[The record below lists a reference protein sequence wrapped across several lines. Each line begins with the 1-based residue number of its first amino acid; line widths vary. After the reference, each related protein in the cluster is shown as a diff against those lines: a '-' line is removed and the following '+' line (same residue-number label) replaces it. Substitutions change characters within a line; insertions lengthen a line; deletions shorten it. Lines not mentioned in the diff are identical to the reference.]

1 MRKYFGTDGVRGKA
15 NEFPMTA
22 TFALRLGQ
30 AAAKYFT
37 NGNSKIHRIV
47 IGKDTRISGYMF
59 ESALVAGITSM
70 GLDAVL
76 VGVLPT
82 PAIAFITRSLRA
94 DAGVV
99 ISASHNPYCDNG
111 IKFFS
116 GDGYKLPDEVE
127 LEIERLTEQMIE
139 CGEQPPI
146 STDRIGKAYR
156 IETAVGRYVEF
167 AKNTF
172 AKDASLKGLK
182 MVVDCSN
189 GANYKVAPMAFEELG
204 AKIDVIGNKPDG
216 YNINEGCGSVH
227 PEVMCAEV
235 KSKGADVGISFDG
248 DADRVMFS
256 DENGELVDG
265 DIVMGICA
273 KYMKENDLLNHNKMV
288 CTVMSNFGFEKSMNG
303 VGVDLVRTGVGDR
316 YVMAEMMRGGYNI
329 GGEQSGHIIFSD
341 YNSTGDG
348 LISAMQLLKV
358 VAKTGKPLSELK
370 KFVTLYPQV
379 LENVMVK
386 SKPSLDK
393 LVKTNK
399 EIDAVRAE
407 LSGTGQ
413 VLVRYSGTE
422 NKLRVMLEGEN
433 QDKITEYA
441 KNIGRIAVKEIE
453 ELS

>member
-30 AAAKYFT
+30 AAARHFT
-37 NGNSKIHRIV
+37 NGGKKIHRIV

-59 ESALVAGITSM
+59 ENALVAGITSM

-99 ISASHNPYCDNG
+99 ISASHNPYYDNG

-116 GDGYKLPDEVE
+116 GDGHKLPDEVE
-127 LEIERLTEQMIE
+127 LEIEKITEQMVHD
-139 CGEQPPI
+139 GEIPI

-156 IETAVGRYVEF
+156 IETAIGRYVEF

-172 AKDASLKGLK
+172 HKDTNLMGMK

-189 GANYKVAPMAFEELG
+189 GADYKVAPMAFEELG
-204 AKIDVIGNKPDG
+204 ANISVIGDKPNG
-216 YNINEGCGSVH
+216 TNINLDCGSVY
-227 PEVMCAEV
+227 PDVMCEKV
-235 KSKGADVGISFDG
+235 KETSADIGVSFDG
-248 DADRVMFS
+248 DGDRVIFS
-256 DENGELVDG
+256 DEKGEVVDG
-265 DIVMGICA
+265 DVIMGICA
-273 KYMKENDLLNHNKMV
+273 KYMKEHDLLNHNKMV
-288 CTVMSNFGFEKSMNG
+288 CTVMSNFGFERSMAVVG
-303 VGVDLVRTGVGDR
+303 VGMKRTDVGDR
-316 YVMAEMMRGGYNI
+316 YVMAEMMRGGYNL

-341 YNSTGDG
+341 YNTTGDG
-348 LISAMQLLKV
+348 LVSAMQLLKV
-358 VAKTGKPLSELK
+358 LALTGKPLSEMK

-379 LENVMVK
+379 LENFMVK
-386 SKPSLDK
+386 SKPEISTLE
-393 LVKTNK
+393 KTCK
-399 EIDAVRAE
+399 EIKSVEAE
-407 LSGTGQ
+407 LGGTGR

-422 NKLRVMLEGEN
+422 NKIRVMLEGEN
-433 QDKITEYA
+433 QAKISEYA
-441 KNIGRIAVKEIE
+441 KNIGDIAVKEIE
-453 ELS
+453 ECC

>member
-30 AAAKYFT
+30 AAARHFT
-37 NGNSKIHRIV
+37 NGGKKIHRIV

-59 ESALVAGITSM
+59 ENALVAGITSM

-99 ISASHNPYCDNG
+99 ISASHNPYYDNG

-116 GDGYKLPDEVE
+116 GDGHKLPDEVE
-127 LEIERLTEQMIE
+127 LEIEKITEQMVHD
-139 CGEQPPI
+139 GEIPI

-156 IETAVGRYVEF
+156 IETAIGRYVEF

-172 AKDASLKGLK
+172 HKDTNLMGMK

-189 GANYKVAPMAFEELG
+189 GADYKVAPMAFEELG
-204 AKIDVIGNKPDG
+204 ANISVIGDKPNG
-216 YNINEGCGSVH
+216 TNINLDCGSVY
-227 PEVMCAEV
+227 PDVMCEKV
-235 KSKGADVGISFDG
+235 KETSADIGVSFDG
-248 DADRVMFS
+248 DGDRVIFS
-256 DENGELVDG
+256 DEKGEVVDG
-265 DIVMGICA
+265 DVIMGICA
-273 KYMKENDLLNHNKMV
+273 KYMKEHDLLNHNKMV
-288 CTVMSNFGFEKSMNG
+288 CTVMSNFGFERSMAG
-303 VGVDLVRTGVGDR
+303 VGVGMERTDVGDR
-316 YVMAEMMRGGYNI
+316 YVMAEMMRGGYNL

-341 YNSTGDG
+341 YNTTGDG
-348 LISAMQLLKV
+348 LVSAMQLLKV
-358 VAKTGKPLSELK
+358 LALTGKPLSEMK

-379 LENVMVK
+379 LENFMVK
-386 SKPSLDK
+386 SKPEISTLE
-393 LVKTNK
+393 KTCK
-399 EIDAVRAE
+399 EIKSVEAE
-407 LSGTGQ
+407 LGGTGR

-422 NKLRVMLEGEN
+422 NKIRVMLEGEN
-433 QDKITEYA
+433 QAKITEYA
-441 KNIGRIAVKEIE
+441 KNIGDIAVKEIE
-453 ELS
+453 ECC